1 MSYLFDLNPT
11 EQRGAFQTAVTNST
25 DIVNAPFFE
34 GAGTG
39 LMSGIKTAVERRVYS
54 DVFDEERKQE
64 AIDTISKLRPD
75 PRSVGMAGQ
84 ILYGVA
90 DPLASVAGMIGENP
104 LTIFAPTLLAAQMT
118 DLYAKTQEQ
127 VYLKQ
132 GLDPVAARNVATT
145 EGITFGAGVIL
156 PAGVPGKL
164 LTRVLSGGA
173 INTAVGGVSRAA
185 MSYELENAGY
195 VDMARQYKP
204 FDAAGIVI
212 DFTVGAL
219 FGATLGPRT
228 SARDANVRVLPSD
241 VDAALTMGNAAHI
254 ETGTIP
260 GMPTDS
266 VARQAHVNAVNK
278 ALDDLMNGRPVDVG
292 DQVTRAP
299 FEPRG
304 ESVLRQEVTLEVE
317 QHLAEQ
323 LQNLKAELERRGL
336 STEDIDQTAPVTLRE
351 AAQVKD
357 TAGVEIAFNDR
368 GDYLT
373 ATSAAGRV
381 GGIVKDGTL
390 RINFAEVEQAMRG
403 KGEGVKLYTALI
415 DQALNSG
422 LKVTSDFTV
431 EPAAV
436 RVYEALKRRGYDVV
450 ELNPKGRLEDG
461 TRFGKDAAAPAFEVR
476 KVAKNK
482 KTSVKIEG
490 KYQDATWAIVDA
502 KDVEATMAK
511 GPNQFRDRFRAASQT
526 QIEKIANAPDFNLL
540 EESPLMD
547 FGAPT
552 LTRDG
557 LIVGGNGRFA
567 GVSKSYGRGTG
578 EIYRTALRASLDKF
592 GLKEADLAGKERPV
606 LVRVLDNPVDVQRV
620 AIASNEGAGLRMSA
634 LEQAKVDSVRLGD
647 ITGMSV
653 GDNGEV
659 NLAAN
664 ISYIQRWA
672 AQFPETEQAA
682 LVDKAGRLSQEG
694 EKRLR
699 NAILFRAYGDSP
711 TLERLVESTDPGA
724 RNVATALVRTAPMV
738 AEMKA
743 AMERGDL
750 YPLDISEDVT
760 AAVEKLDAIRSSGDK
775 VKDYLAQN
783 EMFGSELTPIARMML
798 EQFDKNM
805 RSAKAMTEI
814 IKGYYDAVE
823 ALGNPRQGN
832 MLAEAPPTREQI
844 LASIVGE
851 AQKAQQLPLK
861 NADQARINELLST
874 EGVFDEA
881 QLARLPEAEQGA
893 LRNLYQR
900 AAQLKDAFDQLGQEI
915 AQQVGG
921 RLLIPNIK
929 GTERAVAKI
938 TSDLGGNA
946 SQIKDLLR
954 ATIEVDSVAQARA
967 AIDLLQQRFQVLE
980 SGYRDLFDPA
990 ANPKDG
996 YRDAKMNVQLDGIVA
1011 EIQVNLPAMLEAKKQ
1026 VHSKYVERSAIER
1039 AIVGRDATDA
1049 ELARIERLNAEMK
1062 DVYDAAFASATKD
1075 ANLASETGAP
1085 FLRADSELNGR
1096 GGSVSQAAQY
1106 NLTPGTLPRETGMPS
1121 TSKSSTEGG
1130 NFTDITSVDNVP
1142 EKLKNVN
1149 AEAAVAAE
1157 VLTERPDLTIP
1168 DENGQP
1174 MLASDALAQADA
1186 EIASA
1191 MREAPGF
1198 DAAVSCALRNS

>member
-11 EQRGAFQTAVTNST
+11 EQRGALQTAVTNAT
-25 DIVNAPFFE
+25 DMVNAPFFE
-34 GAGTG
+34 GMGTG
-39 LMSGIKTAVERRVYS
+39 LVSGAKSAYYRDIYNAANPQTEADLR
-54 DVFDEERKQE
+54 QN
-64 AIDTISKLRPD
+64 AIDQLEKLRPD
-75 PRSVGMAGQ
+75 PRSVGTAGQ
-84 ILYGVA
+84 VLYSLGDILGTVYAQAVGGNVTPVTLAMETGKSYANSQQELYVRQGV
-90 DPLASVAGMIGENP
+90 DPVTAQSLAATDAAAVGLGVVLPASVTGK
-104 LTIFAPTLLAAQMT
+104 FAVRA
-118 DLYAKTQEQ
+118 
-127 VYLKQ
+127 
-132 GLDPVAARNVATT
+132 
-145 EGITFGAGVIL
+145 
-156 PAGVPGKL
+156 
-164 LTRVLSGGA
+164 LSGGA
-173 INTAVGGVSRAA
+173 LNTVIGTGQRAA
-185 MSYELENAGY
+185 LSFELEGAGY
-195 VDMARQYKP
+195 PDLARQYKA
-204 FDAAGIVI
+204 FDAAHVLT
-212 DFTVGAL
+212 DFTLGAF
-219 FGATLGPRT
+219 FGGFLGPRPL
-228 SARDANVRVLPSD
+228 ARDANVRVLPSD

-254 ETGTIP
+254 ETSTIP

-292 DQVTRAP
+292 DPVTRAP
-299 FEPRG
+299 FEPKA

-323 LQNLKAELERRGL
+323 LQSLKAELQRRGL

-351 AAQVKD
+351 V
-357 TAGVEIAFNDR
+357 
-368 GDYLT
+368 
-373 ATSAAGRV
+373 ATPGMPGSAAIREVIPNAAV
-381 GGIVKDGTL
+381 GG
-390 RINFAEVEQAMRG
+390 
-403 KGEGVKLYTALI
+403 
-415 DQALNSG
+415 
-422 LKVTSDFTV
+422 
-431 EPAAV
+431 
-436 RVYEALKRRGYDVV
+436 
-450 ELNPKGRLEDG
+450 
-461 TRFGKDAAAPAFEVR
+461 
-476 KVAKNK
+476 

-490 KYQDATWAIVDA
+490 LYQDATWAIVDA

-540 EESPLMD
+540 EASPLMD

-552 LTRDG
+552 LTNDG

-592 GLKEADLAGKERPV
+592 GLKEADLAGKERPI
-606 LVRVLDNPVDVQRV
+606 LVRVLDNQVDVQRV

-750 YPLDISEDVT
+750 YPLDISQDVT
-760 AAVEKLDAIRSSGDK
+760 AAVEKLDAIRSAGDK
-775 VKDYLAQN
+775 VKDYLAQE
-783 EMFGSELTPIARMML
+783 EMFGAELTPVARMML

-832 MLAEAPPTREQI
+832 MLAEAPPTKEQI

-851 AQKAQQLPLK
+851 AQKNQQVPLR
-861 NADQARINELLST
+861 NADQARVNELLST
-874 EGVFDEA
+874 EGVLDEA
-881 QLARLPEAEQGA
+881 QLARLPDTEQGV

-921 RLLIPNIK
+921 RLQVANIK
-929 GTERAVAKI
+929 SAKRAVDKI

-946 SQIKDLLR
+946 NNIKDLVR
-954 ATIEVDSVAQARA
+954 ATIEVDSIAQARA

-990 ANPKDG
+990 ANPRDG
-996 YRDAKMNVQLDGIVA
+996 YRDAKMNVQLDGMVA
-1011 EIQVNLPAMLEAKKQ
+1011 EIQVNLPAMLKAKKQ
-1026 VHSKYVERSAIER
+1026 VHSKYAERTEIER

-1049 ELARIERLNAEMK
+1049 EQARIDQLNAEMK
-1062 DVYDAAFASATKD
+1062 DAYDAAFASATKD

-1121 TSKSSTEGG
+1121 TSRSSTLEG

-1142 EKLKNVN
+1142 EMLKNVN
-1149 AEAAVAAE
+1149 PEAAVAAQ
-1157 VLTERPDLTIP
+1157 VLTERPNLTIP

-1186 EIASA
+1186 EIATA